1 MASVETS
8 KLSKADHDE
17 LVCSYAALMLHD
29 DGLEITA
36 EKLSKV
42 IKASGNEVDAY
53 WPALFAKALKS
64 ANIDEL
70 LTNVVTAGPA
80 AGPAAAAADGGAAPA
95 EEKKEEKKEEAEDV
109 DMGGLFGDED
119 DYWALSNC
127 IDVNPTKVCYQ
138 WQSEKHD
145 SLFGP
150 QILS

>member
-42 IKASGNEVDAY
+42 IKASGNEVDSY
-53 WPALFAKALKS
+53 WPGLFAKALKS
-64 ANIDEL
+64 ANVDEL
-70 LTNVVTAGPA
+70 LASVVTAGPA
-80 AGPAAAAADGGAAPA
+80 VAAGPAGGDAPAA

-119 DYWALSNC
+119 EY
-127 IDVNPTKVCYQ
+127 
-138 WQSEKHD
+138 
-145 SLFGP
+145 
-150 QILS
+150 